1 MAFEVNVKENTDS
14 FFNFA
19 KEGFKYNLQVLPDVL
34 MSSTLLF
41 SVLFQSPP
49 LAFLGTAMILLQ
61 FIHKGLAAF
70 TQTYIPN
77 MSYNP
82 TNFQQ
87 CSGRFPGAGYSSLFN
102 MARGSI
108 FSATNDGWPSYYS
121 TFIGFIAGW
130 VGAIPTLYAAELKA
144 SPEKRAASAAGL
156 VILVCL
162 ILMVMLFRIT
172 SECEGFMS
180 TAMGLLAGFVLGLLL
195 VTFAAWISDRR
206 ATNLLGLPLIR
217 NKVATGQPIY
227 VCERPQAQAQQP
239 QTQSQNGTTQ

>member
-1 MAFEVNVKENTDS
+1 MSFEVGVKENTTS
-14 FFNFA
+14 FFSFA

-49 LAFLGTAMILLQ
+49 LAFFGTAMILLQ

-70 TQTYIPN
+70 TQAYIPN

-102 MARGSI
+102 MARSNI
-108 FSATNDGWPSYYS
+108 FSATSDGWPSYYS
-121 TFIGFIAGW
+121 TFVGFVAGW
-130 VGAIPTLYAAELKA
+130 VGAIPSLYAAELKA
-144 SPEKRAASAAGL
+144 SPEKLSATAAGL
-156 VILVCL
+156 IILICL
-162 ILMVMLFRIT
+162 TLMVMLYRIT

-180 TAMGLLAGFVLGLLL
+180 TSLGLLAGFVVGLLL
-195 VTFAAWISDRR
+195 VMFAAWVSDRR

-217 NKVATGQPIY
+217 NKAATGQPIY
-227 VCERPQAQAQQP
+227 VCERSGSAQ
-239 QTQSQNGTTQ
+239 NETTE